1 MSGTAYSGL
10 GLPTLIAIK
19 KLPQAIL
26 MEEAV
31 PKLRFLFSQVCFVL
45 LGFFFPHSQKNYD
58 TFICNV
64 LFIQEVLISSIGKW

>member
-1 MSGTAYSGL
+1 MALPTWL

-31 PKLRFLFSQVCFVL
+31 PKLRFLFFPGMFCFV
-45 LGFFFPHSQKNYD
+45 GFFFPHSQKNYD

-64 LFIQEVLISSIGKW
+64 LFIQGVLISSIGKW